1 MNDNYARDLDLN
13 LLRTLIVV
21 ADTGSV
27 TVAAARLYLTQPAVS
42 AALRR
47 LTAAVGTPLLVR
59 AGRGVALSAEGTR
72 LVATARPLLQALV
85 DATLAPASFDPA
97 TSTRV
102 IRVGLSDSAEGW
114 LLPRL
119 LRVFGRHAPR
129 MTLIST
135 TVQFRT
141 VEDALIGRRIDLAL
155 TVADELPTSIR
166 RQVAFRA
173 GFVCLH
179 DPRHARL
186 PRRLTEAAYFAHEHV
201 IVSYNGDLRG
211 IIEDEVGK
219 RRTIRCALSGFA
231 HVAEVVDGSALLAT
245 VPTVVADHARAVRP
259 HLATKALP
267 FQVRG
272 VPGVEL
278 LWPVALDDDAACRW
292 VREQILALTAS

>member
-1 MNDNYARDLDLN
+1 MRLGL
-13 LLRTLIVV
+13 
-21 ADTGSV
+21 AD
-27 TVAAARLYLTQPAVS
+27 AIEA
-42 AALRR
+42 
-47 LTAAVGTPLLVR
+47 
-59 AGRGVALSAEGTR
+59 
-72 LVATARPLLQALV
+72 
-85 DATLAPASFDPA
+85 
-97 TSTRV
+97 
-102 IRVGLSDSAEGW
+102 W
-114 LLPRL
+114 LLPPL
-119 LRVFGRHAPR
+119 LRALATDGPR
-129 MTLIST
+129 MRVVVLP
-135 TVQFRT
+135 VQFRT
-141 VEDALIGRRIDLAL
+141 VGEALASGSIDVAI
-155 TVADELPTSIR
+155 TVADELPAAIR
-166 RQVAFRA
+166 RRA
-173 GFVCLH
+173 LFEGGFVCLH

-267 FQVRG
+267 FEVRG